1 MLHFDFHV
9 GNLPLL
15 VSMPHVGVDI
25 PDHIANRMTAQAL
38 KTPDTD
44 WHLPRLY
51 NFLDQL
57 GVSRLSAHWSR
68 YVVDLNRPPNDSNLY
83 PGQDTTGL
91 CPLDTFTKAPLY
103 LAGQEPDR
111 AEVEQR
117 LARYWQPYHQQ
128 LQAELARLCQI
139 HPLVVLWDAHSIASQ
154 VPRFFAGK
162 LPDLN
167 LGSADGSSCSASLL
181 QAVEQVVQNQQ
192 TYTLAVNGR
201 FKGGYI
207 TRQYGQAG
215 QAGETA
221 GSGSKVHAL
230 QLEMCQS
237 TYMDESYPFG
247 YRPDLAQQVQPLLQD
262 MIQAVLTSIRQLST
276 SGSGA

>member
-1 MLHFDFHV
+1 MLHFDFHA

-15 VSMPHVGVDI
+15 VSMPHAGVDI
-25 PDHIANRMTAQAL
+25 PDHIADRMTAQAL

-51 NFLDQL
+51 DFLDQL
-57 GVSRLSAHWSR
+57 GVSRLSARWSR
-68 YVVDLNRPPNDSNLY
+68 YVVDLNRPPDDTNLY
-83 PGQDTTGL
+83 PGQDTTGV
-91 CPLDTFTKAPLY
+91 CPLDTFSKAPLY
-103 LAGQEPDR
+103 LAGEEPDR

-139 HPLVVLWDAHSIASQ
+139 HPVVLLWDAHSIASQ

-162 LPDLN
+162 LPDMN
-167 LGSADGSSCSASLL
+167 LGSADGSSCAASLL
-181 QAVEQVVQNQQ
+181 QAVAQVVQNQE

-207 TRQYGQAG
+207 TRQYGLAG
-215 QAGETA
+215 QGGA
-221 GSGSKVHAL
+221 KVHAL

-237 TYMDESYPFG
+237 SYMDESYPFAF
-247 YRPDLAQQVQPLLQD
+247 RPDLAHQVQPLLQE
-262 MIQAVLTSIRQLST
+262 MMQAALTSIRQLGT